1 MTSQLSDNKKL
12 TIIFRVEPGC
22 LGPKGADL
30 IDDFCAYSNSH
41 IQDFE
46 TEIINWDIVPR
57 LDKSL
62 EEMQYMLNDKRLSED
77 KAQRYLNML
86 NKEIGEFEERL
97 HEKIADLIDQFSN
110 R

>member
-1 MTSQLSDNKKL
+1 MTSQLADNKKL

-22 LGPKGADL
+22 LGPEGDKL
-30 IDDFCAYSNSH
+30 IEDFCVYSNSH

-46 TEIINWDIVPR
+46 AEMINWQILPR
-57 LDKSL
+57 NDKSL
-62 EEMQYMLNDKRLSED
+62 EEMQYMLNDKRLSEE
-77 KAQRYLNML
+77 KAQRYLNMF
-86 NKEIGEFEERL
+86 NKEISQFEESL

>member
-1 MTSQLSDNKKL
+1 MTTQLANDKKL

-22 LGPKGADL
+22 LGPKGDEL
-30 IDDFCAYSNSH
+30 IEDFCVYSNSH
-41 IQDFE
+41 IQSFE
-46 TEIINWDIVPR
+46 AEVINWQIVPR
-57 LDKSL
+57 IDKSL

-77 KAQRYLNML
+77 KAKRYLNMF
-86 NKEIGEFEERL
+86 NKEISQFEENL